1 MPEYDSTR
9 DIDLMRRIGQHDQS
23 ALREL
28 YEQYSAIVYSLA
40 YRTLNNTQLADEAMQ
55 DTFLKVWNKPEN
67 WDPLKGKLSS
77 WLLTVTRYT
86 AIDRIR
92 AEQRHVSSNHASLE
106 SVAPI
111 PSDIGVPDDPMWH
124 DGQMLREMMDDLP
137 EEQKQVI
144 VLGFFKGLTHR
155 EMAEQLQLPLGTVK
169 TRARLAL
176 QKLRQAWQEATQPE
190 EASE

>member
-1 MPEYDSTR
+1 
-9 DIDLMRRIGQHDQS
+9 
-23 ALREL
+23 
-28 YEQYSAIVYSLA
+28 
-40 YRTLNNTQLADEAMQ
+40 MQ

-67 WDPLKGKLSS
+67 WDSSKGKLSS

-111 PSDIGVPDDPMWH
+111 PSDIGVPDDPLWH

-137 EEQKQVI
+137 DEQKQVI